1 MKIYVAGFLHE
12 TNTFVETRTQY
23 ADFAH
28 GANGPI
34 AVGDAIFAM
43 REANLPISGFLQSMV
58 DTPNVIVPG
67 IWTYATP
74 SGLVTDD
81 AYERIVSEILRRAN
95 QAQPDAVYLD
105 LHGAMV
111 SERYEDGEGELL
123 RRLRVMVGQRP
134 IIVASLDLHANVT
147 DQMLTYADALI
158 PFRTYPHVDMAET
171 GARAARTLLRISERG
186 RHPYREHWRAPFLIP
201 IEAMATSQSPAA
213 ETYAL
218 VSDVERRYDIDLGVA
233 LGFPAADIRECGP
246 SVWVRGSSRRE
257 VENALDEL
265 KQRFLESEAKWNATY
280 FSPDEAVLRAKKLA
294 DAATRPIVIA
304 DTHDNPGAGADS
316 DTTEMLATLLRHSVH
331 RAAIGIVCDPA
342 AAQRAHEAGVGA
354 RISLVLA
361 EHTKHPLRGDFLI
374 ESLSDGRCRLE
385 GPMMRDLE
393 LHLGPCACLKIDD
406 VRVVVS
412 TVKTQLL
419 DRNLYRMVGIAPE
432 EMAILVN
439 KSSVHF
445 RAAFEPIA
453 EEILIARTATGIVT
467 DPARLPWKNIDP
479 KMRLGPGTQ
488 ARRAFQSY

>member
-1 MKIYVAGFLHE
+1 MRIYVAGFLHE

-23 ADFAH
+23 VDFAH

-34 AVGDAIFAM
+34 AVGDALFAM
-43 REANLPISGFLQSMV
+43 RDANLPVSGFLQSV
-58 DTPNVIVPG
+58 ADTLNVVAPG

-74 SGLVTDD
+74 SGVVTGD
-81 AYERIVSEILRRAN
+81 AYERIVNEILRRACE
-95 QAQPDAVYLD
+95 ARPDAVYLD

-123 RRLRVMVGQRP
+123 KRLRMMVGPRP

-147 DQMLTYADALI
+147 EQMFEYADALV

-171 GARAARTLLRISERG
+171 GARSARTLFRIAESG
-186 RHPYREHWRAPFLIP
+186 RRPYRAFWRAPFLIP
-201 IEAMATSQSPAA
+201 IEAMSTSQSPAA

-218 VSDVERRYDIDLGVA
+218 VADVELRYGVDLGVA

-246 SVWVRGSSRRE
+246 AVWACGSSKRE
-257 VENALDEL
+257 VKSALEEL
-265 KQRFLESEAKWNATY
+265 KQRIVESEGKWKATY
-280 FSPDEAVLRAKKLA
+280 FSPDEAVLRAKTLA
-294 DAATRPIVIA
+294 VAATRPIVIA

-316 DTTEMLATLLRHSVH
+316 DTTEMIEALLRHRVR

-342 AAQRAHEAGVGA
+342 AARSAHESGVGA
-354 RISLVLA
+354 RVSLALA
-361 EHTKHPLRGDFLI
+361 GHTSHPLRGEFLV
-374 ESLSDGRCRLE
+374 ESISHGRCRLE

-393 LHLGPCACLKIDD
+393 LHLGPCACLKIDG

-432 EMAILVN
+432 KMAILVN

-453 EEILIARTATGIVT
+453 EAILIARTTTGIVT
-467 DPARLPWKNIDP
+467 DPERLPWRKIDP
-479 KMRLGPGTQ
+479 RMRLGPGTQ
-488 ARRAFQSY
+488 TRRVY

>member
-1 MKIYVAGFLHE
+1 MNIFVAGFLHE
-12 TNTFVETRTQY
+12 TNTFVDTSTRY
-23 ADFAH
+23 ADFAN

-43 REANLPISGFLQSMV
+43 REANLPISGFLQAMA

-67 IWTYATP
+67 LWTYATP
-74 SGLVTDD
+74 SGKVTDD
-81 AYERIVSEILRRAN
+81 AYERLVTEILRRAQ
-95 QAQPDAVYLD
+95 QAQADAIYLD

-111 SERYEDGEGELL
+111 SERHEDGEGELL
-123 RRLRVMVGQRP
+123 RRLRLVVGPRP
-134 IIVASLDLHANVT
+134 TIVASLDLHANVT
-147 DQMLTYADALI
+147 GQMFEHADALI

-171 GARAARTLLRISERG
+171 GARSARTLLEITERG
-186 RHPYREHWRAPFLIP
+186 RCPYRKFWRVPFLIP
-201 IEAMATSQSPAA
+201 IEAMPTSQSPAA

-218 VSDVERRYDIDLGVA
+218 VADVERRYDVDLGVA

-246 SVWVRGSSRRE
+246 SVWASGFFKRH
-257 VENALDEL
+257 VESALEEI
-265 KQRFLESEAKWNATY
+265 KHRFLESETSWKATY
-280 FSPDEAVLRAKKLA
+280 FSPDDAVLRAKRLA
-294 DAATRPIVIA
+294 DTATRPIVIA

-316 DTTEMLATLLRHSVH
+316 DTTEILEALLRHRVQ

-342 AAQRAHEAGVGA
+342 AAQKAHEVGVGT
-354 RISLVLA
+354 RINLALA
-361 EHTKHPLRGDFLI
+361 EHTGHPLQGDFLV

-393 LHLGPCACLKIDD
+393 LHLGPCACLKIEG

-453 EEILIARTATGIVT
+453 EEILIARTESGIVT
-467 DPARLPWKNIDP
+467 DPARLPWRNIDP

-488 ARRAFQSY
+488 ARRA

>member
-1 MKIYVAGFLHE
+1 MKIFVAGFLHE
-12 TNTFVETRTQY
+12 TNTFVETHTRY
-23 ADFAH
+23 ADFAQ

-34 AVGDAIFAM
+34 VVGDAIFAM
-43 REANLPISGFLQSMV
+43 REANLPISGFLQSMA

-81 AYERIVSEILRRAN
+81 AYDRIVSDILRRAN
-95 QAQPDAVYLD
+95 QAQPDAIYLD

-111 SERYEDGEGELL
+111 TERYEDGEGELL
-123 RRLRVMVGQRP
+123 RRLRQMVGTRP

-147 DQMLTYADALI
+147 EQMFKHADALV

-171 GARAARTLLRISERG
+171 GARSARTMLRITERG
-186 RHPYREHWRAPFLIP
+186 RRPYREFWRAPFLIP
-201 IEAMATSQSPAA
+201 IEAMPTSQSPAA

-218 VSDVERRYDIDLGVA
+218 VSDVEQRYDVDLGIA
-233 LGFPAADIRECGP
+233 LGFPAADILECGP
-246 SVWVRGSSRRE
+246 AIWVSGFSQRE
-257 VENALDEL
+257 VEKALDEL
-265 KQRFLESEAKWNATY
+265 TQRFLTSEAMWNATY

-294 DAATRPIVIA
+294 DAATRPVVIA

-316 DTTEMLATLLRHSVH
+316 DTTEMLEALLRHSVR

-342 AAQRAHEAGVGA
+342 TAQRAHEVGVGA
-354 RISLVLA
+354 RISLALA
-361 EHTKHPLRGDFLI
+361 GHTGHPLRGDFVV

-412 TVKTQLL
+412 TVKTQLI
-419 DRNLYRMVGIAPE
+419 DRNLYRMVGIVPE

-453 EEILIARTATGIVT
+453 EEILIARTETGIIT

-479 KMRLGPGTQ
+479 KMRLGPGSQ
-488 ARRAFQSY
+488 ATRPPAQ

>member
-1 MKIYVAGFLHE
+1 MKIYVGGFLHE
-12 TNTFVETRTQY
+12 TNTFVETHTQY
-23 ADFAH
+23 ADFAN

-43 REANLPISGFLQSMV
+43 RDANLPISGFLQSV
-58 DTPNVIVPG
+58 ADTPNVVVPG

-74 SGLVTDD
+74 SGLVMDD
-81 AYERIVSEILRRAN
+81 AYERIVNEILRRATEVR
-95 QAQPDAVYLD
+95 PDAIYLD

-123 RRLRVMVGQRP
+123 RRLRVQIGPRP

-147 DQMLTYADALI
+147 EQMFEHADALV
-158 PFRTYPHVDMAET
+158 PFRTYPHVDMAKT
-171 GARAARTLLRISERG
+171 GARAARTLFRIAESG
-186 RHPYREHWRAPFLIP
+186 RRSHRAFWRAPFLIP
-201 IEAMATSQSPAA
+201 IEAMSTSQSPAA
-213 ETYAL
+213 EIYAL
-218 VSDVERRYDIDLGVA
+218 VADVERRYDVDLGVA

-246 SVWVRGSSRRE
+246 AVWACGSSKRG
-257 VENALDEL
+257 VESALDEL
-265 KQRFLESEAKWNATY
+265 KLLIVESEGKWKTTY

-294 DAATRPIVIA
+294 DSALHPIVIA
-304 DTHDNPGAGADS
+304 DTHDNPGAGAAS
-316 DTTEMLATLLRHSVH
+316 DTTEMLEALLRHRVR

-342 AAQRAHEAGVGA
+342 AARRAHEAGVGTRVSMA
-354 RISLVLA
+354 LS
-361 EHTKHPLRGDFLI
+361 EHTNHPLRGDFLV
-374 ESLSDGRCRLE
+374 ESISDGLCRLE
-385 GPMMRDLE
+385 GPMMQNLE

-432 EMAILVN
+432 KMAILVN

-453 EEILIARTATGIVT
+453 EAVLIARTATGIVT
-467 DPARLPWKNIDP
+467 DPERLPWRKIDP
-479 KMRLGPGTQ
+479 RMRLGPGIQT
-488 ARRAFQSY
+488 RRVY

>member
-12 TNTFVETRTQY
+12 TNTFVETLTQY

-34 AVGDAIFAM
+34 AIGDAIFAM
-43 REANLPISGFLQSMV
+43 REANLPISGFMQAMAA
-58 DTPNVIVPG
+58 TPNVIVPG

-81 AYERIVSEILRRAN
+81 AYEQIVADILRRAN
-95 QAQPDAVYLD
+95 QAQPDAIYLD

-111 SERYEDGEGELL
+111 SERFEDGEGELL
-123 RRLRVMVGQRP
+123 RRMRMVVGPRP

-147 DQMLTYADALI
+147 EQMCKHADALV

-171 GARAARTLLRISERG
+171 GARSAQSVLRISERG
-186 RHPYREHWRAPFLIP
+186 RRPYREFWRAPYLIP
-201 IEAMATSQSPAA
+201 IEAMPTSQSPAA
-213 ETYAL
+213 ETYAH
-218 VSDVERRYDIDLGVA
+218 VADIERRYDVDLGVA
-233 LGFPAADIRECGP
+233 LGFPAADIHECGP
-246 SVWVRGSSRRE
+246 SVWVNGSSKRD
-257 VENALDEL
+257 VESALEEL
-265 KQRFLESEAKWNATY
+265 KQWFLDSEARWQATY
-280 FSPDEAVLRAKKLA
+280 LTPDDAVLRAKALA
-294 DAATRPIVIA
+294 DSATRPIVIA

-316 DTTEMLATLLRHSVH
+316 NTTEMLEALLRHDVR

-342 AAQRAHEAGVGA
+342 TARRAHEAGIGE
-354 RISLVLA
+354 RICLALA
-361 EHTKHPLRGDFLI
+361 EHSGHPLRGDFLV

-385 GPMMRDLE
+385 GPMMRGLE
-393 LHLGPCACLKIDD
+393 LHLGPTACLKIND

-419 DRNLYRMVGIAPE
+419 DRNLYKMVGIVPE

-453 EEILIARTATGIVT
+453 EEILIARTETGIVT
-467 DPARLPWKNIDP
+467 DPSRLPWKNIDP

-488 ARRAFQSY
+488 ARRAYQTY